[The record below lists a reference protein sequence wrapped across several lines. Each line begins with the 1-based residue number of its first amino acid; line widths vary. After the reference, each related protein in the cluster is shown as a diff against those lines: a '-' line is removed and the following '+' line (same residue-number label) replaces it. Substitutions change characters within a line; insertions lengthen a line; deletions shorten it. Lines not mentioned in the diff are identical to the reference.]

1 MSPTTTIPNNQ
12 VPEVRRE
19 LSRMEHRRRWPLGRR
34 NGGDAAAIR
43 AARIRLGAAM
53 IESMEAGRPTVT
65 LDLGEAAV
73 YVEEALERIRATAHA
88 QVH

>member
-1 MSPTTTIPNNQ
+1 MSPTITIPNDQ

-34 NGGDAAAIR
+34 NGDETAMIR

-53 IESMEAGRPTVT
+53 IESMEAGRPGVT

-73 YVEEALERIRATAHA
+73 HVEEALERIHATA
-88 QVH
+88 QTR